1 MHTEWIDRLSDYI
14 DDELTP
20 DERQDVDAHLAE
32 CEACAATLA
41 VLRANVERARALTP
55 VLPSRDLWE
64 GIEARIVTATTP
76 AATPRRFTFTVPQ
89 LLAASVLLALLSG
102 WGALRF
108 VRPATSSID
117 AANTSAPSA
126 PPAVINAA
134 ATGDAA
140 ALTQT
145 VALDDPAY
153 DRAVAE
159 LEGALMKGRGQLDPV
174 TIAVVEDNLAIIDQA
189 VQEARQAL
197 REDPANTYL
206 SGHFA
211 QTRQR
216 KLDLLRHAAALAV
229 DTN

>member
-20 DERQDVDAHLAE
+20 GERQDVDAHLAE
-32 CEACAATLA
+32 CQPCAAALA
-41 VLRANVERARALTP
+41 DLRANVERARTLTP
-55 VLPSRDLWE
+55 VTPARDLWE
-64 GIEARIVTATTP
+64 GIEARIVTAATP
-76 AATPRRFTFTVPQ
+76 AAAPRRFAFTMPQ

-108 VRPATSSID
+108 VRPATSPVEIAD
-117 AANTSAPSA
+117 TSAPSA

-134 ATGDAA
+134 DTGDAA
-140 ALTQT
+140 AVAQS
-145 VALDDPAY
+145 VALDDAAY
-153 DRAVAE
+153 DRAVAD
-159 LEGALMKGRGQLDPV
+159 LESALSKGRGHLDPV
-174 TIAVVEDNLAIIDQA
+174 TIAVVEDNLAIIDEA

-216 KLDLLRHAAALAV
+216 KLDLLRQAAALAV